1 MGSSLLPG
9 WGLGRCEQA
18 SIVDDLDFFR
28 RMILDLQQ
36 PFSGV
41 MAVTENGVGP
51 LEGFEVVGEERP
63 AGTKSGNVADAGELF
78 FEERKVKMGYFSH
91 EDDGVGG
98 KCRYS
103 LPKARSPFIDARIE
117 GLQFPE
123 VKWRWFT
130 RGENSSGPENQY
142 TGILSMLLSVP
153 GQGQGSF
160 FSPSQSEV
168 ILQKK
173 DTHEESV
180 VSSQRSVFSGRRRG
194 QERMKDEG

>member
-1 MGSSLLPG
+1 MGTSWLASKSLR
-9 WGLGRCEQA
+9 WREQA
-18 SIVDDLDFFR
+18 AIVDDLDFFR
-28 RMILDLQQ
+28 GMVLDLQQ

-41 MAVTENGVGP
+41 VAVAEYDVGQF
-51 LEGFEVVGEERP
+51 EGFEVVGEEGA

-78 FEERKVKMGYFSH
+78 FEERKVEMGYFSH

-103 LPKARSPFIDARIE
+103 LPQPWSPLIDTRIE

-142 TGILSMLLSVP
+142 TGILSMLLPVP
-153 GQGQGSF
+153 GQGHGIF

-173 DTHEESV
+173 DAHEES
-180 VSSQRSVFSGRRRG
+180 SGQWSEFSGRRWR
-194 QERMKDEG
+194 Q